1 MKRPA
6 TDCLAGE
13 YWRVVRYICGYSAVD
28 PISSTLL
35 ENMSIRVMLIGGTR
49 VGWVIAE

>member
-1 MKRPA
+1 MV
-6 TDCLAGE
+6 LQENIGE
-13 YWRVVRYICGYSAVD
+13 WSDIFVVILLLIQSRQLY
-28 PISSTLL
+28 L